1 MLIIPPSTARLT
13 LDYSLPP
20 LTPPSVYNLP
30 CYMPT
35 ITLTHCSDLYVRGA
49 LTPDDMYSPLL
60 KTAAT
65 GAHALTA
72 ILCTGVWVRTVKPTA
87 TGHYVPRIIR
97 GLTGSLWSLPPKA
110 ASDDPEAP
118 SARDGRAEY
127 ALLVGLFTWF
137 AVLPVVSPFPLATVP
152 SILGKRMS
160 RAASGWTF
168 LAAVV
173 SYVLKD
179 AAERGRSAAS
189 TFVTLRT
196 GLAIG
201 TGRLARGDGG
211 VRGSSYAL
219 WQSSYGIGVT
229 VRMVQGRVAV
239 RLSLCRRR
247 RRRRLGRA

>member
-1 MLIIPPSTARLT
+1 
-13 LDYSLPP
+13 
-20 LTPPSVYNLP
+20 
-30 CYMPT
+30 MPT

-201 TGRLARGDGG
+201 TGLHLLVIGLKLIGVDGG
-211 VRGSSYAL
+211 GLLLPGRGL
-219 WQSSYGIGVT
+219 WQFYANAMAVPFTAGCSVAMHALALYTTTCSSPESEEG
-229 VRMVQGRVAV
+229 M
-239 RLSLCRRR
+239 
-247 RRRRLGRA
+247 